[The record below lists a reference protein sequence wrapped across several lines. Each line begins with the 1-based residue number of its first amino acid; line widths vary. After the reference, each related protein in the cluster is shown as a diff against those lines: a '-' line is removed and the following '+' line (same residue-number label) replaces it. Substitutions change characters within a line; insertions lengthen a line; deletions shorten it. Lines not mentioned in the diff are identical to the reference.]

1 MRREWS
7 CGKDE
12 AGMDWHCGRLIDHLN
27 IDVVNLEAAR
37 RFYRASAAALGRE
50 EALEKGEG

>member
-1 MRREWS
+1 
-7 CGKDE
+7 
-12 AGMDWHCGRLIDHLN
+12 MDWHCGRLIDHLN
-27 IDVVNLEAAR
+27 IDVANLEAAR